1 MTFGET
7 NAKIL
12 ALLQRDSSLTNE
24 PIGSAVNLSSTA
36 VIKRVKKLRDSG
48 IIEATVAVLSL
59 QAAGPIVSALVLC
72 SFDPDGAA
80 TIDQFAQTILSR
92 PEITNAWV
100 VTGEVDVVLL
110 VLTRTVEEYDLRMR
124 ELQEAHPQLKNV
136 RTFVVLRHVKRSLAI
151 PHAILTG
158 PGGAGAQTNRGASA
172 TALNSHLLRARF
184 HFRCPARVFSS
195 AKLNS
200 RVEDFREA
208 DPKAR

>member
-1 MTFGET
+1 MRRNGVRTMTSDET

-24 PIGSAVNLSSTA
+24 AIGSEVNLSSTA

-48 IIEATVAVLSL
+48 VIEATVALLSL
-59 QAAGPIVSALVLC
+59 QSAGPIVSALVLC
-72 SFDPDGAA
+72 SFAPDGAA

-110 VLTRTVEEYDLRMR
+110 VLTRTVEEYDQRMR
-124 ELQEAHPQLKNV
+124 ELQDAHPQLKNV

-151 PHAILTG
+151 PLSILSGMSGT
-158 PGGAGAQTNRGASA
+158 SA
-172 TALNSHLLRARF
+172 
-184 HFRCPARVFSS
+184 
-195 AKLNS
+195 
-200 RVEDFREA
+200 
-208 DPKAR
+208 

>member
-1 MTFGET
+1 MTFDET

-24 PIGSAVNLSSTA
+24 AIGSAVNLSPTA

-48 IIEATVAVLSL
+48 VIEATVAVLSL
-59 QAAGPIVSALVLC
+59 QSAGPIVAALVLC

-110 VLTRTVEEYDLRMR
+110 VLTRTVEEYDQRMR
-124 ELQEAHPQLKNV
+124 ELQDAHPQLKNV
-136 RTFVVLRHVKRSLAI
+136 RTFVVLKHLKRSLAI
-151 PHAILTG
+151 PLSILTG
-158 PGGAGAQTNRGASA
+158 TNSGTAPSTRTTRSA
-172 TALNSHLLRARF
+172 AR
-184 HFRCPARVFSS
+184 
-195 AKLNS
+195 
-200 RVEDFREA
+200 
-208 DPKAR
+208 